1 MPCNYD
7 LLIIGDAVLD
17 ISLNIKDFP
26 VRAGTTNIS
35 PDMEITPGGPAAMAI
50 IASRLGLKVAFADKI
65 GTDILGDYLLK
76 ELEKSGVN
84 TEHIIREN
92 GEATATSINIV
103 DSKKRH
109 SFLGYL
115 GAGTMLDKV
124 DKSLISRSKSI
135 FFEGYNLAATG
146 KTYYTILDA
155 AKEANLQKKQ
165 IFFDIGPL
173 ISEIKGLNAFLDI
186 STTVFLNR
194 EEALA
199 YSKLDLERTL
209 VMLGK
214 KENANYILKLDREGS
229 MIIRNK
235 QTIPCSA
242 LKTDN
247 IKHTI
252 GAGDAFDAGY
262 MAAMLSGYREE
273 MACMAGNAVASLRIS
288 RGIKSIPHINE
299 LMEKI
304 NS

>member
-17 ISLNIKDFP
+17 ISLNIKNFP
-26 VRAGTTNIS
+26 VQAGTTNIS

-76 ELEKSGVN
+76 EFEKSGVN
-84 TEHIIREN
+84 TEYIIREN
-92 GEATATSINIV
+92 GEATATSINII
-103 DSKKRH
+103 DSMKNH

-124 DKSLISRSKSI
+124 DKSLIARSKSI

-165 IFFDIGPL
+165 VFFDVGPL
-173 ISEIKGLNAFLDI
+173 ISEIKGLNAFLDMA
-186 STTVFLNR
+186 TTVFLNR

-199 YSKLDLERTL
+199 YSKLDLESTL
-209 VMLGK
+209 IMLGK
-214 KENANYILKLDREGS
+214 KENASYILKLDREGS
-229 MIIRNK
+229 MIIKNK
-235 QTIPCSA
+235 QKIPCSA
-242 LKTDN
+242 LKTNN
-247 IKHTI
+247 IKNTI

-262 MAAMLSGYREE
+262 MAAMLSGYSEE
-273 MACMAGNAVASLRIS
+273 MACMAGNMVASMRIS
-288 RGIKSIPHINE
+288 GSIKSIPHINE
-299 LMEKI
+299 IMEKI
-304 NS
+304 NQ